1 MIDRYEVQS
10 IKEIFSDKFRFKLYT
25 QIEYLRI
32 EFLSYINEN
41 LKIEFNKNYFEI
53 TDLDLQ
59 EIKSLENKTKHEIG
73 AFLVWFTKF
82 QVNHRYLHADLTSS
96 DLLDSALNIQIQ
108 EARVIV
114 NEKFDNLYS
123 SLHAIMNK
131 YSYLPYM
138 ARTHGQLAKE
148 TTFAHFINTKIQHLE
163 RAYKI
168 FEQACEN
175 LNFVKFAGPVGDK
188 TIELKMFEEYV
199 NEFYNTKNTDL
210 VFTQIVPRD
219 LYANLMYG
227 IVSLGIAVEKIA
239 LEIRLMSQSGIE
251 EVSERFY
258 VNQVGSSAMPHKRN
272 PITCE
277 NIMGLTRLLKS
288 YLTPA
293 IENINLWGYRDM
305 THSSVERVII
315 PDSFHL
321 LCTVLNKMTDVVDNL
336 NVNEEN
342 IIDNITDVNMSTVI
356 LFKLTEILGRTA
368 AYEETQNIMFEAIKE
383 NKQPEQLLYERF
395 QIKIES

>member
-1 MIDRYEVQS
+1 
-10 IKEIFSDKFRFKLYT
+10 
-25 QIEYLRI
+25 
-32 EFLSYINEN
+32 
-41 LKIEFNKNYFEI
+41 
-53 TDLDLQ
+53 
-59 EIKSLENKTKHEIG
+59 
-73 AFLVWFTKF
+73 
-82 QVNHRYLHADLTSS
+82 
-96 DLLDSALNIQIQ
+96 
-108 EARVIV
+108 
-114 NEKFDNLYS
+114 
-123 SLHAIMNK
+123 
-131 YSYLPYM
+131 M

-210 VFTQIVPRD
+210 EFTQIVPRD

-288 YLTPA
+288 YLAPSV
-293 IENINLWGYRDM
+293 ENINLWGYRDM

-321 LCTVLNKMTDVVDNL
+321 LCTILNKMTDVVDNL